1 MKYRRDIYLNLF
13 ASLLMMLCA
22 RMHYSNGDISM
33 IIFSLTLSLINFLGA
48 RHFYLLEKNHD

>member
-13 ASLLMMLCA
+13 ASVLMMFCA
-22 RMHYSNGDISM
+22 RMHYSNGDTPM

-48 RHFYLLEKNHD
+48 RYLYLHGDKL